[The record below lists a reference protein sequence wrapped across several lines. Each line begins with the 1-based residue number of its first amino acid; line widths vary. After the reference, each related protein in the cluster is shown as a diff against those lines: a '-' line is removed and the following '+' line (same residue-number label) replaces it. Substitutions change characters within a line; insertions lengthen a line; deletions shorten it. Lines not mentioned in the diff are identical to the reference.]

1 MSTIFGISGMSLQLL
16 STLGN
21 VKQESSVRKFHEDI
35 RVLLE
40 TKRGTLIGDPNFGSN
55 LCDLLYEPANL
66 STASAIRQEVV
77 TTIERFYD
85 NVIINSVDVAFK
97 PNTVQLSIYY
107 KLFNSNIGD
116 TIMLEFIRGYT
127 N

>member
-1 MSTIFGISGMSLQLL
+1 MSTIFGISGIGLQLL

-21 VKQESSVRKFHEDI
+21 VKQESSVKKFHEDL

-55 LCDLLYEPANL
+55 LCDLLYEPANTM
-66 STASAIRQEVV
+66 TANQIRQEIA
-77 TTIERFYD
+77 TTIEKYYN
-85 NVIINSVDVAFK
+85 NVNITQVDVTYK
-97 PNTVQLSIYY
+97 PHTVQLGIYY
-107 KLFNSNIGD
+107 RLFNSNIND
-116 TIMLEFIRGYT
+116 TVMLEFIRGDI